1 MSLCVR
7 VCVSVYVQIATY
19 NHLLTSPIQSIIYSM
34 ITELGFRLYQTRG
47 GTKLLIFHVT
57 CAHTNACHHG
67 CVPHTVTV
75 LKLKNRGIPKG
86 SLA

>member
-34 ITELGFRLYQTRG
+34 ITELM
-47 GTKLLIFHVT
+47 
-57 CAHTNACHHG
+57 
-67 CVPHTVTV
+67 V
-75 LKLKNRGIPKG
+75 LDCIRPEEVRNY
-86 SLA
+86 